1 MVGGAGVV
9 GGVRVAVWGDDLNVL
24 DPHARAHDSVQRA
37 RDILTTTTTMTFP
50 TNFAAML
57 RFFNEHL
64 FSLPS
69 RQSQTRALMSGS
81 IAAPPKP
88 ASTSTS
94 SNGQDWETDSSA
106 SGNTTPSEPSEA
118 EDESPP
124 PPQELFDFG
133 AYDQLVFVDVL
144 AEVLRAHFSHSAS
157 MTQFDEQV
165 VCLATYLDQMARFV
179 NERFEESN
187 GLGSTGVRCLVLGA
201 MYFERKCQRGNT
213 YFASLH
219 REMLICAMVAMKV
232 NEDEGLLNSCWAR
245 VGRLPVQVVNE
256 LELQLLQVLDYDLH
270 VAPANFQAWFDALM
284 DRPCG
289 KRIVA

>member
-1 MVGGAGVV
+1 
-9 GGVRVAVWGDDLNVL
+9 
-24 DPHARAHDSVQRA
+24 
-37 RDILTTTTTMTFP
+37 
-50 TNFAAML
+50 ML
-57 RFFNEHL
+57 RFLNEHL

-81 IAAPPKP
+81 IVAPHKP
-88 ASTSTS
+88 PS
-94 SNGQDWETDSSA
+94 SRQDWETDSSA
-106 SGNTTPSEPSEA
+106 SGNTTPSEPSGPSEA
-118 EDESPP
+118 EDGFPP

-165 VCLATYLDQMARFV
+165 VCLATYLDQIAHFV

-219 REMLICAMVAMKV
+219 REMLICAMVAMKM
-232 NEDEGLLNSCWAR
+232 NEDEGLLNSCWAG

-256 LELQLLQVLDYDLH
+256 LELQLLQVLGYNLYISST
-270 VAPANFQAWFDALM
+270 NFQRWFDALM
-284 DRPCG
+284 DQPVVN
-289 KRIVA
+289 IL